1 MTTRHRIIPAAA
13 VALALIVGAAPA
25 AARPSY
31 LGASQSASVRAGT
44 QPSGPASNHSTPPA
58 TVVRITPAS
67 GGFDWADAG
76 IGAAGGLAL
85 SILGIGTALVLTDR
99 HARHPHRPAAPTS

>member
-1 MTTRHRIIPAAA
+1 MTTHHRIVPAAA
-13 VALALIVGAAPA
+13 VALALTVGAAPA
-25 AARPSY
+25 TARPNY
-31 LGASQSASVRAGT
+31 LGAAQSANVRAGT
-44 QPSGPASNHSTPPA
+44 QPPAQASTRPAPAA
-58 TVVRITPAS
+58 TVVRIIPAS

-99 HARHPHRPAAPTS
+99 HGRHPHRPATPTS